1 MIEEDL
7 KNLIKKIQ
15 NIKTE
20 TQTIE
25 LKAANNGVPKK
36 LFDTLSS
43 FSNQDEGGIIIFG
56 VDENKDYNVVGVYD
70 PKDLQTQVTNQGLQM
85 SPVVRPLFTVTEI
98 DGKVVV
104 SAEIPAADV
113 SERPCFYSGVGRI
126 KGSYIR
132 VGDADV
138 LMTEYEI
145 YSYEAFRKNQEDDI
159 RVIERSDLYMLN
171 RDMVSEYLIKLK
183 KDKPNLSKMP
193 EEMLYKLFSIT
204 KDEKLTIASLML
216 FTDYPQAVLPQLGII
231 CVVIPGLEVGEI
243 GENNE
248 RFIDNKRINGNI
260 QTMLD
265 EAVSFVNRNMG
276 HSTIINPKN
285 GKREDRSE
293 YPLNALREA
302 ILNALVHRDYSM
314 YSENMPIEIKM
325 FRDRIEIHNPGGLYG
340 RLTLN
345 DLGKVQADTR
355 NPVIANV
362 LEVLGITENR
372 YSGIPTMRREM
383 EEMGLEPPVFENARG
398 SFNVKFYNGKRETNV
413 EKGNIIEFCKVP
425 KSKREIADFLGIS
438 SIGYVT
444 GRYINPLVNTG
455 VLHMTM
461 PDKPRSKNQKYY
473 SGNIKS

>member
-1 MIEEDL
+1 
-7 KNLIKKIQ
+7 
-15 NIKTE
+15 
-20 TQTIE
+20 
-25 LKAANNGVPKK
+25 
-36 LFDTLSS
+36 
-43 FSNQDEGGIIIFG
+43 
-56 VDENKDYNVVGVYD
+56 
-70 PKDLQTQVTNQGLQM
+70 
-85 SPVVRPLFTVTEI
+85 
-98 DGKVVV
+98 
-104 SAEIPAADV
+104 
-113 SERPCFYSGVGRI
+113 
-126 KGSYIR
+126 
-132 VGDADV
+132 
-138 LMTEYEI
+138 
-145 YSYEAFRKNQEDDI
+145 
-159 RVIERSDLYMLN
+159 
-171 RDMVSEYLIKLK
+171 MVSEYLIKLK